1 MTVDNEN
8 VRSIQFE
15 LITDLYPFTLHLLNH
30 TWYFPTSWP
39 LVTGNCLP
47 LTSAYKVTLWRRENR
62 SVSKRSLLCIMLS
75 VLQGCRRTVITYLCS
90 VGTSQTQLHDKDSL
104 RGDNSIGRGVGRRSD
119 HWVGAALSWQHT
131 QTVHVF
137 NQKNNNVDRMKYVCQ
152 WFSSEC
158 KGMNGYL
165 LQVALA

>member
-90 VGTSQTQLHDKDSL
+90 VGTGQTQLHDKDSL

-131 QTVHVF
+131 HTHKQFTFLIKKQQRGQNEICVSMVF
-137 NQKNNNVDRMKYVCQ
+137 KWV
-152 WFSSEC
+152 
-158 KGMNGYL
+158 
-165 LQVALA
+165 